1 MNRTKRSIKKAVI
14 SIIIVIIVA
23 VACFLALVF
32 SNSSYSAKQYK
43 FSNNIFDKII
53 EAQKAGTTVSF
64 NTEELNES
72 IAPFIKENM
81 TSGDA
86 VVRGVNAEIKDST
99 LKFYIPASYKNFKFL
114 LTTEGKVSYNSDNII
129 YDPLYFKIGKISIP
143 KSYVINELSGR
154 LGDSVRIQDN
164 KINVSSELLPIKI
177 KSIDI
182 KGGQLNIHTDTTS
195 MTIQERLNWFNNVI
209 KQSENAGTVNKFIEK
224 FMDGSSISSN
234 ISSGASSTGTGSSN
248 STSAG
253 SIQSGSTQSSTQSS
267 TQKGNKTSENS
278 TGGADEV
285 ISEISSAI
293 ISKDKSSLG
302 SIQEKYNKLSPQE
315 QQRVRSSVSSMVG
328 SENMSKIMDKLN
340 K

>member
-267 TQKGNKTSENS
+267 TQ
-278 TGGADEV
+278 
-285 ISEISSAI
+285 
-293 ISKDKSSLG
+293 
-302 SIQEKYNKLSPQE
+302 
-315 QQRVRSSVSSMVG
+315 
-328 SENMSKIMDKLN
+328 
-340 K
+340 

>member
-14 SIIIVIIVA
+14 LIIIVIIVA

-43 FSNNIFDKII
+43 FSNNIFDKVI

-72 IAPFIKENM
+72 IAPFIKDNM

-86 VVRGVNAEIKDST
+86 VVKGVNAEVKDST

-114 LTTEGKVSYNSDNII
+114 LTTEGSVSYNSNNIV

-143 KSYVINELSGR
+143 KSYVINELNRR
-154 LGDSVRIQDN
+154 LSDGIKIQDN

-195 MTIQERLNWFNNVI
+195 MTIQERLNWFNNVM
-209 KQSENAGTVNKFIEK
+209 KQSGNAGTVNKFIEK
-224 FMDGSSISSN
+224 FMDGSNISSSISS
-234 ISSGASSTGTGSSN
+234 GTSSTGSASSN
-248 STSAG
+248 SASAG
-253 SIQSGSTQSSTQSS
+253 STQSGSTQSN
-267 TQKGNKTSENS
+267 TQKGNKTSESS

-293 ISKDKSSLG
+293 SSQDKSALS
-302 SIQEKYNKLSPQE
+302 SIQEKYNKLSSSE
-315 QQRVRSSVSSMVG
+315 QQKVKSSVSSMVG
-328 SENMSKIMDKLN
+328 PENMGKIMDKLS

>member
-14 SIIIVIIVA
+14 LIIIVIIVA

-43 FSNNIFDKII
+43 FSNNIFDKVI

-72 IAPFIKENM
+72 IAPFIKDNM

-86 VVRGVNAEIKDST
+86 VVKGVNVEVKDST

-114 LTTEGKVSYNSDNII
+114 LTTEGSVSYNNNNIV

-143 KSYVINELSGR
+143 KSYVINELNRR
-154 LGDSVRIQDN
+154 LSDGIKIQDN

-195 MTIQERLNWFNNVI
+195 MTIQERLNWFNNVM
-209 KQSENAGTVNKFIEK
+209 KQSENASTVNKFIEK
-224 FMDGSSISSN
+224 FMDGSNISSSISSGTN
-234 ISSGASSTGTGSSN
+234 SNTGTGAASSN
-248 STSAG
+248 SASAG
-253 SIQSGSTQSSTQSS
+253 STQSGSTQSN
-267 TQKGNKTSENS
+267 TQKGNKTSESS

-293 ISKDKSSLG
+293 SSQDKSALS
-302 SIQEKYNKLSPQE
+302 SIQEKYNKLSSSE
-315 QQRVRSSVSSMVG
+315 QQKVKSSVSSMVG
-328 SENMSKIMDKLN
+328 PENMGKIMDKLN

>member
-14 SIIIVIIVA
+14 LIIVA
-23 VACFLALVF
+23 IIVVIVCFVALVF

-253 SIQSGSTQSSTQSS
+253 SIQSGSTQSSTQ
-267 TQKGNKTSENS
+267 KGNKTSENS

>member
-14 SIIIVIIVA
+14 LIIIVIIVA

-53 EAQKAGTTVSF
+53 EAQRAGTTVSF

-72 IAPFIKENM
+72 IAPFIKDNM

-114 LTTEGKVSYNSDNII
+114 LTTEGKVSYNSNNIV
-129 YDPLYFKIGKISIP
+129 YDPVYFKIGKISIP

-154 LGDSVRIQDN
+154 LGDGVKIQDN

-195 MTIQERLNWFNNVI
+195 MTIKERINWFNNVM
-209 KQSENAGTVNKFIEK
+209 KQSGNAGTVNKFIEK
-224 FMDGSSISSN
+224 FMDGSSISNN
-234 ISSGASSTGTGSSN
+234 ISSGTNSNTGTGAAYSN
-248 STSAG
+248 NASAG
-253 SIQSGSTQSSTQSS
+253 NTQSGSTQSS

-302 SIQEKYNKLSPQE
+302 SIQEKYNKLSSAD
-315 QQRVRSSVSSMVG
+315 QQKVRAAVTSMVG
-328 SENMSKIMDKLN
+328 SENISKIMDKLN

>member
-72 IAPFIKENM
+72 IAPFIKDNM

-114 LTTEGKVSYNSDNII
+114 LTTEGKVSYNNSNIV
-129 YDPLYFKIGKISIP
+129 YDPVYFKIGKISIP

-164 KINVSSELLPIKI
+164 KVNVSSELLPIKI

-182 KGGQLNIHTDTTS
+182 KGGRLNIHTDTTS
-195 MTIQERLNWFNNVI
+195 MTIQERLNWFNNVV
-209 KQSENAGTVNKFIEK
+209 KQSGNAGTLNKFIEK
-224 FMDGSSISSN
+224 FMDGSSISSVIKSN
-234 ISSGASSTGTGSSN
+234 N
-248 STSAG
+248 STNSNAGTSSLDSASAG
-253 SIQSGSTQSSTQSS
+253 NTTSGNTQPGSAK
-267 TQKGNKTSENS
+267 KGGSTSENS

-293 ISKDKSSLG
+293 SNRDESKAG
-302 SIQEKYNKLSPQE
+302 SIEAKYNKLSHEEQE
-315 QQRVRSSVSSMVG
+315 KVRSTLNSMVG
-328 SENMSKIMDKLN
+328 SGNMNKIMEQLN

>member
-1 MNRTKRSIKKAVI
+1 MNRTKRNIKKAVI

-72 IAPFIKENM
+72 IAPFIKDNM

-86 VVRGVNAEIKDST
+86 VVKGVNVEVKDST

-114 LTTEGKVSYNSDNII
+114 LTTEGKVSYNNNNIV

-143 KSYVINELSGR
+143 KSYVINELNRR
-154 LGDSVRIQDN
+154 LSDGIKIQDN

-195 MTIQERLNWFNNVI
+195 MTIQERLNWFNNVM
-209 KQSENAGTVNKFIEK
+209 KQSENTSTVNKFIEK
-224 FMDGSSISSN
+224 FMDGSNISSSISSGTN
-234 ISSGASSTGTGSSN
+234 SNTGTGAASSN
-248 STSAG
+248 SASAG
-253 SIQSGSTQSSTQSS
+253 STQSGSTQSN

-302 SIQEKYNKLSPQE
+302 SIQEKYNKLSSAD
-315 QQRVRSSVSSMVG
+315 QQKVRAAVTSMVG
-328 SENMSKIMDKLN
+328 SENISKIMDKLN

>member
-14 SIIIVIIVA
+14 LIIVA
-23 VACFLALVF
+23 IIVVIVCFVALIF

-209 KQSENAGTVNKFIEK
+209 KQSGNAGTVNKFIEK

-253 SIQSGSTQSSTQSS
+253 STQSGSTQSS

-293 ISKDKSSLG
+293 SSKDKSSLG
-302 SIQEKYNKLSPQE
+302 SIQEKYNKLSPAD
-315 QQRVRSSVSSMVG
+315 QQKVRAAVTSMVG
-328 SENMSKIMDKLN
+328 SENISKIMDKLN

>member
-14 SIIIVIIVA
+14 LIIVA
-23 VACFLALVF
+23 IIVVIVCFVALIF

-209 KQSENAGTVNKFIEK
+209 KQSGNAGTVNKFIEK
-224 FMDGSSISSN
+224 FMDGSNISSSISSGTN
-234 ISSGASSTGTGSSN
+234 SNTGTGAASSN
-248 STSAG
+248 SASAG
-253 SIQSGSTQSSTQSS
+253 STQSGSTQSN
-267 TQKGNKTSENS
+267 TQKGNKTSESS

-293 ISKDKSSLG
+293 SSQDKSALS
-302 SIQEKYNKLSPQE
+302 SIQEKYNKLSSSE
-315 QQRVRSSVSSMVG
+315 QQKVKSSVSSMVG
-328 SENMSKIMDKLN
+328 PENMGKIMDKLN

>member
-14 SIIIVIIVA
+14 LIIIVIIVA

-72 IAPFIKENM
+72 IAPFIKDNM

-86 VVRGVNAEIKDST
+86 VVKGVNVEVKDST

-114 LTTEGKVSYNSDNII
+114 LTTEGSVSYNNNNIV

-143 KSYVINELSGR
+143 KSYVINELNRR
-154 LGDSVRIQDN
+154 LSDGIKIQDN

-195 MTIQERLNWFNNVI
+195 MTIKERINWFNNVM
-209 KQSENAGTVNKFIEK
+209 KQSGNAGTVNKFIEK

-253 SIQSGSTQSSTQSS
+253 STQSGSTQSS

-302 SIQEKYNKLSPQE
+302 SIQEKYNKLSSAD
-315 QQRVRSSVSSMVG
+315 QQKVRAAVTSMVG
-328 SENMSKIMDKLN
+328 SENISKIMDKLN

>member
-14 SIIIVIIVA
+14 LIIVA
-23 VACFLALVF
+23 IIVVIVCFVALIF

-209 KQSENAGTVNKFIEK
+209 KQSGNAGTVNKFIEK

-248 STSAG
+248 SASA
-253 SIQSGSTQSSTQSS
+253 GSTQSGSTQSS

-293 ISKDKSSLG
+293 SSKDKSSLG
-302 SIQEKYNKLSPQE
+302 SIQEKYNKLSPAD
-315 QQRVRSSVSSMVG
+315 QQKVRAAVTSMVG
-328 SENMSKIMDKLN
+328 SENISKIMDKLN